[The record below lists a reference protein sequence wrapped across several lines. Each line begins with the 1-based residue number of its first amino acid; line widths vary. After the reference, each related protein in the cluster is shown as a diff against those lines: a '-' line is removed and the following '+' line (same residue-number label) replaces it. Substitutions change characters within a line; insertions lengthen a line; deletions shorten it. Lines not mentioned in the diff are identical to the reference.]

1 MKNSQFLGYSLQR
14 TVRLKIQVGWF
25 MKGLNGND
33 MYEDFRQTSKEI
45 VCSQD
50 VSLCVDGSI
59 IIKKVFKQFR

>member
-1 MKNSQFLGYSLQR
+1 
-14 TVRLKIQVGWF
+14 